1 MANNEEKSGDAL
13 FRDPFEDIETDGL
26 GQEETEKKDVPKVE
40 VMSKTGARKR
50 TRAKA
55 KSEKE
60 KKLAAEAEDKPEAE
74 KTKKAKPRTRKRT
87 VSKAKSKATSDVQ
100 KKAKAKDK
108 IKPTARK
115 KDSVEAKPEV
125 EEIVAET
132 EVQPETEPA
141 FERDGVDASF
151 VPVEAKLTESTSE
164 PKAVS
169 EVVAV
174 PDEEANRLLD
184 ELIATIDGEVEEAFR
199 SGAMAGL
206 TPEDPSSEI
215 GEEQHV
221 IFSLAGTEYAAHI
234 DNVIEIGQPLDIT
247 PVPNVPDWV
256 LGVANLRGDIISV
269 VDMRA
274 FLGMEQ
280 TSYGQ
285 DRRMMV
291 TQASGEDLNSAFIV
305 DRVSGIRYL
314 AVDRIGEPT
323 APIEDNVAHYLRGVY
338 EHDDRLLVVL
348 DFDRLL
354 LSPEMRQF

>member
-1 MANNEEKSGDAL
+1 MANNEEKSGEPL
-13 FRDPFEDIETDGL
+13 FRDPFEDIETEGL
-26 GQEETEKKDVPKVE
+26 GQEETDKKDVPKVE
-40 VMSKTGARKR
+40 VMSKTEVRKR
-50 TRAKA
+50 TKAEAKPEKEEKVEAKA
-55 KSEKE
+55 
-60 KKLAAEAEDKPEAE
+60 EDETEAE
-74 KTKKAKPRTRKRT
+74 KTTKAKPRARKRKVAKT
-87 VSKAKSKATSDVQ
+87 KSKAKSDVQ
-100 KKAKAKDK
+100 KEAKAKDK
-108 IKPTARK
+108 KKPKTRK
-115 KDSVEAKPEV
+115 KASVKAKPEI
-125 EEIVAET
+125 EEIVADT
-132 EVQPETEPA
+132 KVQPKAEPA
-141 FERDGVDASF
+141 LEQDGVEAS
-151 VPVEAKLTESTSE
+151 VEEKLVESTGE

-174 PDEEANRLLD
+174 PDEEASRLLD

-199 SGAMAGL
+199 SGAMAGF
-206 TPEDPSSEI
+206 TPEEPAGEI

-291 TQASGEDLNSAFIV
+291 TQTSGEDLNSAFIV

-314 AVDRIGEPT
+314 AADRIGEPA
-323 APIEDNVAHYLRGVY
+323 APIEDHVAHYLRGVY

-348 DFDRLL
+348 DLDRLL